1 VHPAKVADGLIVRR
15 LHNRIGSL
23 GLLKGDGT
31 GGWGE
36 GQRQVVFIRESMTR
50 GEGPGFWRARV
61 GNDERDATGTTRA
74 DATRRARRARE
85 PRDVIGG

>member
-31 GGWGE
+31 GGWG
-36 GQRQVVFIRESMTR
+36 GRSAIGRLYPRVY
-50 GEGPGFWRARV
+50 EGPGFWRARV
-61 GNDERDATGTTRA
+61 GNDERDVDGNDARGCDATWVTRA
-74 DATRRARRARE
+74 
-85 PRDVIGG
+85 

>member
-1 VHPAKVADGLIVRR
+1 MHPAKVADGLIVRR

-31 GGWGE
+31 GGGWE

-61 GNDERDATGTTRA
+61 GNDERDVDGNDARGCDATCVTRA
-74 DATRRARRARE
+74 
-85 PRDVIGG
+85 